1 MNPIR
6 PLIVFDRGQYRV
18 DEDTAQWLSQRA
30 SPFAV
35 LACAGK
41 FRTGKSFLL
50 NRLLARPA
58 GQGFGVGETVQAC
71 TRGIWLC
78 TETMTHNGKEVL
90 VLDTEGIDA
99 LDADSQHDVRIVA
112 IAVLICS
119 AFAYNSMSH
128 LDEAAVQT
136 LSLMTQIAQS
146 LKGGG
151 HTPSLYW
158 ILRDF
163 SLQMVDDQG
172 KPLSNAE
179 YLEQAL
185 QPPAGSDKCATR
197 DAIRSVF
204 ETRHLVT
211 LPRPQRGDS
220 AQRLDSKGSAG
231 TTPKF
236 ERYLNILREHICDHV
251 QNYAAGGVELKG
263 SVYVEHVRN
272 IVRLIN
278 EKGAI
283 PRVEDTWTLLS
294 RAQESEVFSTIE
306 AKVRSM
312 VHAWTTP
319 LSEPEAKRRIVDCAH
334 EQLRASRFL
343 TAPSSANERID
354 AIVSSAMA
362 YANEMKRIQRS
373 VDVARSW
380 VDEQVTRFCASR
392 PDAVLEHL
400 PEDEDVEKHARE
412 QLLHS
417 FAGGALYAKIVEH
430 VRQDARV
437 ETAHELDR
445 LRHEGDVLREEVE
458 ALRNPSPTKPV
469 VATEDASTNTAE
481 IEEDEEPVCPEEHL
495 VHDLERMLADN
506 ELRVNKAE
514 DQVRVL
520 EERNRLLDSTFHE
533 TMDAMREEVVA
544 AERERDEAHVERDR
558 LVEQKR
564 VLSEQLDRMH
574 ASAREAHDKTIEMH
588 KSMLDE
594 WKRRDAEG
602 RAETDAHRRELEDAK
617 ITSSVATNENRMLKR
632 RVDELLMEH
641 EESKRMKT
649 SLHQMAVERAREQTE
664 RDRLKDQVL
673 SLRSDA
679 ERLRGSNA
687 ELESRVAVLT
697 ATSKLESV
705 RRSR

>member
-18 DEDTAQWLSQRA
+18 DEDTAQWLSERA
-30 SPFAV
+30 KPFAV

-78 TETMTHNGKEVL
+78 TEMITHNGKDVL

-99 LDADSQHDVRIVA
+99 LDADSQHDVCIVA

-136 LSLMTQIAQS
+136 LSLMTQIAHS

-163 SLQMVDDQG
+163 SLQMVDGQG
-172 KPLSNAE
+172 NSLSNAD

-220 AQRLDSKGSAG
+220 AQRLDSKGASG
-231 TTPKF
+231 MTPKF

-251 QNYAAGGVELKG
+251 QNYAAGGIELKG
-263 SVYVEHVRN
+263 AVYVEHVRN
-272 IVRLIN
+272 IVRTIN

-294 RAQESEVFSTIE
+294 RAQESEVFCEIE
-306 AKVRSM
+306 AKVCSM

-319 LSEPEAKRRIVDCAH
+319 RSESEAKQRIVECAH
-334 EQLRASRFL
+334 EQLNASRFL
-343 TAPSSANERID
+343 STPSSTNERID
-354 AIVSSAMA
+354 AIVSTAMA
-362 YANEMKRIQRS
+362 YANETKRIQRS
-373 VDVARSW
+373 VDVARNW
-380 VDEQVTRFCASR
+380 MDEQLGRFCASR

-400 PEDEDVEKHARE
+400 PADEDVGKHARE

-430 VRQDARV
+430 VRQDARM
-437 ETAHELDR
+437 ETTHELDR
-445 LRHEGDVLREEVE
+445 LRHEGDVWKEELE
-458 ALRNPSPTKPV
+458 ALRNHSPKKLV

-481 IEEDEEPVCPEEHL
+481 LEEEESVCPEEHL
-495 VHDLERMLADN
+495 VHDLENVLADN

-514 DQVRVL
+514 DQVRIL
-520 EERNRLLDSTFHE
+520 EERNRLLDSTFHD

-544 AERERDEAHVERDR
+544 AERERDESHVERDR
-558 LVEQKR
+558 LIEQKR

-574 ASAREAHDKTIEMH
+574 ASTREAHDKTIELN

-602 RAETDAHRRELEDAK
+602 RAETDAHRRELEDAR
-617 ITSSVATNENRMLKR
+617 ITSSVVTNENRMLKR
-632 RVDELLMEH
+632 RVDELLMDH

-649 SLHQMAVERAREQTE
+649 SFHQMAVERAREQTE

-687 ELESRVAVLT
+687 ELENRVAVLT